1 MSLLE
6 SRGKIHRKMY
16 FQELIFNKGLGQR
29 IDRHKEI
36 YRKSNLLRGSQYE
49 VNKRRQVEL

>member
-6 SRGKIHRKMY
+6 SRGKIHRKMS

>member
-6 SRGKIHRKMY
+6 SRGKFNRKMS

-29 IDRHKEI
+29 IDRHKDI

>member
-29 IDRHKEI
+29 IDRHNEI

-49 VNKRRQVEL
+49 ANKRRQVEL